1 LEVNA
6 FRSER
11 VQKRTFADCL
21 LKPGY
26 CEVAILINHNGGET
40 MLPKNV
46 LYYGKDEPLPERVE
60 LRAGPLQLFYEE
72 GDLRTIKLGEHEILR
87 RIYVAVRD
95 RNWGTLQP
103 VLSNVQMDIGD
114 NSFHIS
120 YDVEN
125 KDGEIDFFWKGV
137 IEGDANGTI
146 NFTMDGVARSTFQ
159 KNRIGF
165 CILHPAACAGAA
177 AVIEHVDG
185 TTEEA
190 KLPIYIVP
198 DQPVEPFS
206 EMQGMSHEVTPGL
219 WAEVRYSGDI
229 FEMEDQR
236 NWTDASYKTFST
248 PLRLPY
254 PVEVEEGTRITQS
267 VTLTLK
273 DERPA
278 EERQAAARLT
288 AAPLTFTLDT
298 SAQAVPL
305 PPIGLS
311 AASHRQPLNEREVRR
326 LKALNLDHLRVD
338 LIPSAP
344 DYPAVLRQAKAD
356 AEALG
361 VPLDVA
367 LRLSE
372 EANEELG
379 QLKSVLDD
387 IKPSVATWLVYPLQE
402 QFWGGS
408 ATNEILPLAH
418 KHLDSYEP
426 ATRFAAGSN
435 ADFIFAQRTPPDWSL
450 VDLFTFSITP
460 QVHAFDNASIVETL
474 AAQAVSVKSARHLAG
489 EVPVMVSQI
498 TLKMRFNA
506 YATGPEPEIPAGEL
520 HPEVDVR
527 QMSLFGAGW
536 TAGSVKYMAESG
548 VERVTYYETTGWR
561 GVMEIETG
569 APAPEKFRS
578 IPGSVFP
585 LYHVLADVGDFAGGQ
600 VIQTVSSDA
609 LKVDGLALRK
619 DGQTR
624 VVLANM
630 GPDPQRVSVQNL
642 GQDVRVRHLNETNAE
657 AAMTSPEEFR
667 TEEGDPIRTTEGS
680 LELDLLPYAIVRI
693 DGA

>member
-1 LEVNA
+1 
-6 FRSER
+6 
-11 VQKRTFADCL
+11 
-21 LKPGY
+21 
-26 CEVAILINHNGGET
+26 

-72 GDLRTIKLGEHEILR
+72 GDLRTIKLGEHEVLR

-95 RNWGTLQP
+95 RNWGTLLP
-103 VLSNVQMDIGD
+103 VLSNVQMDVGD
-114 NSFHIS
+114 DSFRIS

-125 KDGEIDFFWKGV
+125 KGGDIDFFWKGV
-137 IEGDANGTI
+137 ISGDAKGTI

-165 CILHPAACAGAA
+165 CILHPAACAGSTS
-177 AVIEHVDG
+177 VIEHVDG

-190 KLPIYIVP
+190 KLPIYIAP
-198 DQPVEPFS
+198 DQPVEPFAD
-206 EMQGMSHEVTPGL
+206 MQGMTHEVAPGL

-254 PVEVEEGTRITQS
+254 PVELEEGTKVTQS

-278 EERQAAARLT
+278 DEQRAAAQLT
-288 AAPLTFTLDT
+288 AAPLTFSLDT
-298 SAQAVPL
+298 SAPATPL

-326 LKALNLDHLRVD
+326 LKALHLDHLRVD
-338 LIPSAP
+338 LIPSTP
-344 DYPAVLRQAKAD
+344 DYPAVLRQAKSDAD
-356 AEALG
+356 ALG

-372 EANEELG
+372 EADEELG
-379 QLKSVLDD
+379 QLKGVLDD
-387 IKPSVATWLVYPLQE
+387 IKPPVATWLVYPLQE

-408 ATNEILPLAH
+408 ATNEVLALAH
-418 KHLDSYEP
+418 KHLDGYDP
-426 ATRFAAGSN
+426 AARFAAGTN
-435 ADFIFAQRTPPDWSL
+435 ADFIFAQRTPPDWSQ

-460 QVHAFDNASIVETL
+460 QVHAFDNASIVETA

-506 YATGPEPEIPAGEL
+506 YATGPEQETPAGEL
-520 HPEVDVR
+520 HPAVDVR
-527 QMSLFGAGW
+527 QMSLFTAGW
-536 TAGSVKYMAESG
+536 TAGSVKYMAASG
-548 VERVTYYETTGWR
+548 AHRVTYYETTGWR
-561 GVMEIETG
+561 GVMEIEAG

-585 LYHVLADVGDFAGGQ
+585 LYHVLADAGDFAGGQ
-600 VIQTVSSDA
+600 VVSTTSSDA

-624 VVLANM
+624 VLLANM
-630 GPDPQRVSVQNL
+630 SPDPQQVSVQNL
-642 GQDVRVRHLNETNAE
+642 GQDVRVRHLNETNVE
-657 AAMTSPEEFR
+657 AAMASPEEFR
-667 TEEGDPIRTTEGS
+667 AEEGDAVRTTGGT
-680 LELDLLPYAIVRI
+680 LELNLLPYAVVRI